1 MAETGSYIP
10 PQSPIAIQPGDKGF
24 EVVGKGYNRWLWT
37 FPNWKKGKKK
47 IIDPT
52 ANWGLNAKPMSQS
65 EIKKKMKGLYL
76 SEESSDDVEQFIGGL
91 ADDMSLL
98 DLARKHDA
106 KGYYDESDFVRFLT
120 SQLVDGIF
128 VELEHT
134 KDPQKAKEIAMDHLS
149 ENPNYYIK
157 LKKIEEG
164 MKHVTSFDTFLNESS
179 VFEAD
184 TTDTIDGPIKLFGSQ
199 IFVVK
204 TVMKYKEAGK
214 DKWKTINGAIRV
226 STPGKT
232 PFDYKIKLD
241 SVVYDGPV
249 VPSSLDY
256 DQKEK
261 TYYIKTNA
269 GQKEELKPADIN
281 KVIAAYK
288 QGENKIEVPGRLG
301 STLTFNR
308 TWDFK
313 DLK

>member
-24 EVVGKGYNRWLWT
+24 EIVGKGYNRWLWT
-37 FPNWKKGKKK
+37 FPDWKKGKKK
-47 IIDPT
+47 IINPA
-52 ANWGLNAKPMSQS
+52 ANWELNSKPMSPE

-76 SEESSDDVEQFIGGL
+76 SENYSDAEQFIGGL

-98 DLARKHDA
+98 DLARKHDS
-106 KGYYDESDFVRFLT
+106 KGYYSESDFVRFLT

-134 KDPQKAKEIAMDHLS
+134 KDPQKAKEIAMDHLF
-149 ENPNYYIK
+149 EDPNYYIK
-157 LKKIEEG
+157 LKKIEEK
-164 MKHVTSFDTFLNESS
+164 MKHVSSFDSFLSESLIS
-179 VFEAD
+179 EAN
-184 TTDTIDGPIKLFGSQ
+184 TTDTIDGPIKLYGSQ

-204 TVMKYKEAGK
+204 TVMKYREGGK

-256 DQKEK
+256 DEKEK

-281 KVIAAYK
+281 KVITAYK
-288 QGENKIEVPGRLG
+288 KGESKIEVPAKLG